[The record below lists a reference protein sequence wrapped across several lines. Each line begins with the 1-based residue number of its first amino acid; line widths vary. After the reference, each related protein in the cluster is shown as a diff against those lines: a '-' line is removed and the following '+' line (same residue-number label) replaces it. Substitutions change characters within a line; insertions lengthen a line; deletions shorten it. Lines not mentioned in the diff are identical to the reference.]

1 MNSDPVVPSRPDISW
16 RKASFLTLAMGPQR
30 NGHSKGAAATSAV
43 GGLPFVTLAMG
54 PSEEA
59 TPVER
64 GTIHI
69 ISEIGGCV
77 IGLPPDRKG
86 ITTSLRSYARRQGME
101 HLELLDPLTDA
112 LDEWA
117 EMWNSAMREYGIE
130 GPILVG
136 THQGDRV
143 LLGVSKRHGYPGPGV
158 SLDDIFKVVRY
169 KG

>member
-1 MNSDPVVPSRPDISW
+1 M
-16 RKASFLTLAMGPQR
+16 
-30 NGHSKGAAATSAV
+30 
-43 GGLPFVTLAMG
+43 
-54 PSEEA
+54 
-59 TPVER
+59 ER

-117 EMWNSAMREYGIE
+117 EMWNSVMREYRIE

-143 LLGVSKRHGYPGPGV
+143 LLGVSKRYGYPGPGV
-158 SLDDIFKVVRY
+158 SLDDILKVVRY
-169 KG
+169 EG